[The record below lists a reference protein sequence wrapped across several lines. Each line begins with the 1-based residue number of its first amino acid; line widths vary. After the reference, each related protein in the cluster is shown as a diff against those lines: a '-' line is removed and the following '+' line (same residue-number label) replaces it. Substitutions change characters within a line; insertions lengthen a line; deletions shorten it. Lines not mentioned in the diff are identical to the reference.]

1 MKMYNLCPRCVP
13 LSLNTQNV
21 KFVKACSSIDVPTLL
36 PQTMGPNNLSR
47 GTVPLSCRAAG
58 PEYPEG
64 GV

>member
-1 MKMYNLCPRCVP
+1 MKMCNLCTRGVP
-13 LSLNTQNV
+13 LSLITQNV
-21 KFVKACSSIDVPTLL
+21 KLFKASVDVPTLL